1 MVPNYTVDYF
11 SVHEF
16 QYSYTAE
23 RLGIVNR
30 LPKSLMHNYL
40 KLHDVV
46 LMPARIALNQPII
59 INSGYRC
66 EALNKAIKGV
76 PTSYHLQGRAA
87 DIRPQNSAYLLQ
99 LFHILQG
106 LPHIELIKYDTFVHV
121 AL

>member
-1 MVPNYTVDYF
+1 MLPYYTVNYF
-11 SVHEF
+11 NVHEF
-16 QYSYTAE
+16 QYSYIAE

-40 KLHDVV
+40 KLHDAV

-66 EALNKAIKGV
+66 EELNKAVKGV

-87 DIRPQNSAYLLQ
+87 DIRPRDPAYLLQ
-99 LFHILQG
+99 LFHILED
-106 LPHIELIKYDTFVHV
+106 LPHVELIKYDTFIHV

>member
-40 KLHDVV
+40 KLHDAV

-66 EALNKAIKGV
+66 EALNKAVKGV

-87 DIRPQNSAYLLQ
+87 DIRPQNPIYLLQ
-99 LFHILQG
+99 LFHILQK
-106 LPHIELIKYDTFVHV
+106 LPHTELIKYDTFIHV

>member
-30 LPKSLMHNYL
+30 LPKSLMYNYL

-66 EALNKAIKGV
+66 EELNKAVKGS

-87 DIRPQNSAYLLQ
+87 DIRTQDPAYLLQ
-99 LFHILQG
+99 LYYILQD
-106 LPHIELIKYDTFVHV
+106 LPHVELIKYDTFIHV